1 MSEMAT
7 VRAACRVLVALCVA
21 TAGLLLPA
29 PAATGAEKCV
39 GVVVD
44 ARLLGGGVRTGCA
57 KGDPD
62 SGLDA
67 LTAAGFR
74 YAFAPRQPGL
84 VCQVD
89 GAPACDRTTTT
100 TYWSYWYRATGSD
113 TWVYASEG
121 AGSHDPEPGSTEAWV
136 WQEGGRRQPPD
147 VAQRTIC
154 PVAADTPRPEK
165 TSSTGAEQGT
175 TKAPAAKTSAPNAS
189 TPKTSGPKTSA
200 AATSAAPR
208 TTVTSAEPS
217 ATSARPGT
225 DTTTAPPTSRPVT
238 TPVATP
244 AAASTGDGGGT
255 PWLGV
260 AAGVALVAAL
270 GGAAL
275 LRSRRGGP

>member
-29 PAATGAEKCV
+29 PAATAAETCV

-100 TYWSYWYRATGSD
+100 TYWSYWYRAKGSD

-154 PVAADTPRPEK
+154 PVAADSPRPEK
-165 TSSTGAEQGT
+165 TSSTGAEQGAEQGA
-175 TKAPAAKTSAPNAS
+175 TKAPAAKTPAA
-189 TPKTSGPKTSA
+189 KTSA

-225 DTTTAPPTSRPVT
+225 DTATAPPTSRPVT

-244 AAASTGDGGGT
+244 AAAASTGDDAGT

>member
-29 PAATGAEKCV
+29 PAATAAETCV

-100 TYWSYWYRATGSD
+100 TYWSYWYRAKGSD

-154 PVAADTPRPEK
+154 PVAADSPRPEK
-165 TSSTGAEQGT
+165 TSSTGAEQGA
-175 TKAPAAKTSAPNAS
+175 TKAPAAKAPA
-189 TPKTSGPKTSA
+189 PKTSA

-225 DTTTAPPTSRPVT
+225 DTATAPPTSRPVT

-244 AAASTGDGGGT
+244 AAAASTGDDAGT

>member
-100 TYWSYWYRATGSD
+100 TYWSYWYRAKGSD
-113 TWVYASEG
+113 TWIYASEG

-136 WQEGGRRQPPD
+136 WQEGGRRQPPG

-154 PVAADTPRPEK
+154 PVAADTPRPEQ
-165 TSSTGAEQGT
+165 TSSTGADQGA
-175 TKAPAAKTSAPNAS
+175 TKATAAKTSAPKMS
-189 TPKTSGPKTSA
+189 TPKASA

-217 ATSARPGT
+217 ATSARPVS
-225 DTTTAPPTSRPVT
+225 DTATAPPTSRPVT
-238 TPVATP
+238 TPIATP
-244 AAASTGDGGGT
+244 ASASATDDDGGT

-275 LRSRRGGP
+275 LRSRQGGP